1 MEEEKKKTRSEK
13 GTKINQF
20 EELSKISVNGHTE
33 DKNGLTYLSWTWAW
47 SEIKKIYP
55 EATYTIKK
63 FENNLPYVYDE
74 NTGYMVFTEMTIND
88 LTYEMWLP
96 VMDGN
101 NKAMLNHEYTYQVKE
116 YKDGAWTG
124 NYTNKKVEKAT
135 MFDVNKTIM
144 RCLVKNIAM
153 FGLGIYIY
161 AGEDYPEGYEI
172 SKEEAEQKVITF
184 GKYKGKTL
192 KQIIEEEKNENYLYW
207 LIDSDMASE
216 GLKMA
221 CSVLVKPITEEDLNN
236 ENKRNELLMQFQD
249 LIEKTNTD
257 LDKILKNYN
266 VEEEKD
272 LTITHLKDAIKIMKI
287 KKDKSKGE

>member
-13 GTKINQF
+13 GIKINQF

-55 EATYTIKK
+55 DARYIIKK
-63 FENNLPYVYDE
+63 FDNNLPYVYDE

-124 NYTNKKVEKAT
+124 GYITKKVEKAT

-221 CSVLVKPITEEDLNN
+221 CSVLVKPITEKDLNN
-236 ENKRNELLMQFQD
+236 ENERNELLLQFQD
-249 LIEKTNTD
+249 LIDKTNTD
-257 LDKILKNYN
+257 LDKILKNYQ
-266 VEEEKD
+266 VDEEKD
-272 LTITHLKDAIKIMKI
+272 LSIENLKDAIKIMQI
-287 KKDKSKGE
+287 KKEKK